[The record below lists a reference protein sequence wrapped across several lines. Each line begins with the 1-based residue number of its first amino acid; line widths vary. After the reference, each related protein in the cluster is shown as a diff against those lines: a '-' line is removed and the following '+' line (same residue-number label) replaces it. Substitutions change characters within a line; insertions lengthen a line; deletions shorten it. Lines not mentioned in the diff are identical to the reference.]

1 MEGAP
6 AEGLVSDPQI
16 PSQLRQRMLNRAATF
31 AEGAQPSPTRPL
43 RRRSS
48 LLSDLSDT
56 RHSAR
61 SSTDNLLRNTDA
73 YDKVASLEEGNHW
86 LSSPVIFAIVP
97 AVGGLLY
104 QNGAAVLT
112 DIFTLGLA
120 SWFLHW
126 CCTFPWTW
134 YHSAQQRRY
143 IEPDEP
149 QYDDTIHEE
158 ENEDSI
164 NDPDDNA
171 DSILEDST
179 PEDSKSRERVGATTA
194 TLAQLEASKA
204 LKRQE
209 RMAFAA
215 CFLGPLVGACLLHT
229 IRGQLRVTE
238 GLVSDYNLTIFVM
251 VAELRPIA
259 RLMKMQEERM
269 FHLQR
274 IVKTDP
280 RDLVDPNHAQ
290 AIAQRLSELEGRL
303 SGPTAN
309 NDLETSR
316 VAAEVRQG
324 IQIQLDAITRAIR
337 RYEKRSAAQTIQIEA
352 RFQEVDLRLK
362 DSLSLAAM
370 AARTGQRPGIIS
382 SLISW
387 FVNLVNNALQ
397 TAWDI
402 VLYPPRTAL
411 AAAVKTKSYF
421 AKDEERQSRRR
432 VKGQTNAHSS
442 ISTSRMQSKSIR

>member
-1 MEGAP
+1 MDGAP
-6 AEGLVSDPQI
+6 ADSAASDAQI

-31 AEGAQPSPTRPL
+31 AEGPQPSPTRSL

-56 RHSAR
+56 RHSFR
-61 SSTDNLLRNTDA
+61 SSTDNLLRNNDTQ
-73 YDKVASLEEGNHW
+73 DKLVSVEDGAQW
-86 LSSPVIFAIVP
+86 LSSPVIFAVFP
-97 AVGGLLY
+97 AVAGLLY

-112 DIFTLGLA
+112 DILTLGLA

-143 IEPDEP
+143 IEPDETRFA
-149 QYDDTIHEE
+149 DTIHKEE
-158 ENEDSI
+158 DEDSI
-164 NDPDDNA
+164 EGPEDNA
-171 DSILEDST
+171 DSV
-179 PEDSKSRERVGATTA
+179 PEDSKANEQRGMTA
-194 TLAQLEASKA
+194 AAVAQLEASQS
-204 LKRQE
+204 LKQQE
-209 RMAFAA
+209 RMAFAT
-215 CFLGPLVGACLLHT
+215 CFFGPLAGAYLLHT
-229 IRGQLRVTE
+229 IRGQLTVTE

-280 RDLVDPNHAQ
+280 RDLADPSDAQ

-303 SGPTAN
+303 GEPTTT
-309 NDLETSR
+309 NDMETSR

-324 IQIQLDAITRAIR
+324 LQTQLDAITRAIR

-352 RFQEVDLRLK
+352 RFREVDLRLK
-362 DSLSLAAM
+362 DALSLAAA
-370 AARTGQRPGIIS
+370 AARSGQRPGIVS
-382 SLISW
+382 TMLSW
-387 FVNLVNNALQ
+387 VVNLVNNVLQ
-397 TAWDI
+397 TAWD
-402 VLYPPRTAL
+402 VGLYPLRTAL
-411 AAAVKTKSYF
+411 AAAVLVKSYF
-421 AKDEERQSRRR
+421 VKDEERQSRRGM
-432 VKGQTNAHSS
+432 KGERNGHSS
-442 ISTSRMQSKSIR
+442 MPTSRMQSKSIR

>member
-1 MEGAP
+1 MDGAP
-6 AEGLVSDPQI
+6 ADSAASDAQI

-31 AEGAQPSPTRPL
+31 AEGAQPSPARPL

-56 RHSAR
+56 RHSIR
-61 SSTDNLLRNTDA
+61 SSTDNLLRNDA
-73 YDKVASLEEGNHW
+73 QDKLVSVEDGAQW
-86 LSSPVIFAIVP
+86 LSSPVIFAVFP
-97 AVGGLLY
+97 AVAGLLY

-112 DIFTLGLA
+112 DILTLGLA

-134 YHSAQQRRY
+134 YHSSQQRRY
-143 IEPDEP
+143 IEPDETRF
-149 QYDDTIHEE
+149 DDTIHEE
-158 ENEDSI
+158 DDEDSI
-164 NDPDDNA
+164 DGQDDNA
-171 DSILEDST
+171 NST
-179 PEDSKSRERVGATTA
+179 PEDSKAKERSRATAA
-194 TLAQLEASKA
+194 TVAQLEASKL
-204 LKRQE
+204 LKQQE

-215 CFLGPLVGACLLHT
+215 CFFGPLVGAYLLHT
-229 IRGQLRVTE
+229 IRGQLTVTE

-274 IVKTDP
+274 VVKTDA
-280 RDLVDPNHAQ
+280 RDLVDPSDAQ

-303 SGPTAN
+303 GEPSAN
-309 NDLETSR
+309 NDVEPSR

-324 IQIQLDAITRAIR
+324 IQTQLDAITRAIR

-352 RFQEVDLRLK
+352 RFHEVDLRLK
-362 DSLSLAAM
+362 DALSLAAA

-382 SLISW
+382 TVLSW
-387 FVNLVNNALQ
+387 FVHAVNDALQ

-402 VLYPPRTAL
+402 ALYPLRTAL
-411 AAAVKTKSYF
+411 AAAVLVKSYF
-421 AKDEERQSRRR
+421 VKDEERQSRRR
-432 VKGQTNAHSS
+432 VKGQANGHSS
-442 ISTSRMQSKSIR
+442 IPSSRMQSKSTR